1 MEAQK
6 VQSLAM
12 NANKNQDSAATMSLG
27 PGYRGWG
34 GKGSGSAPKP
44 QQANRFSAIQNSDAE
59 GPRRNFSASMG
70 NFNRSSH
77 SRGSSVDPDRAG
89 ALEAAKQF
97 SSSAV
102 TSSNGPMTGGPKEA
116 KNDRSGG
123 HAASRDQT
131 QVAGGPS
138 MSMGHMAHMQAPST
152 LDESKLMAEQ
162 TKVLKGPQDLNDDL
176 LKRRTK
182 GKYFENRIRT
192 PNFWPF
198 LLFEF
203 SRAIQRYF

>member
-1 MEAQK
+1 MGDFASILHLFCLFKVSFNSGYDRMEAQK
-6 VQSLAM
+6 VQTLAM
-12 NANKNQDSAATMSLG
+12 NANKNQDSGTMSLG

-44 QQANRFSAIQNSDAE
+44 PQGNRFSAIQNSDAE

-97 SSSAV
+97 SSAV
-102 TSSNGPMTGGPKEA
+102 TSSNGPLTSNSKEA
-116 KNDRSGG
+116 KNDRAGG

-162 TKVLKGPQDLNDDL
+162 TKVLKGPQDLSDEL

-182 GKYFENRIRT
+182 GES
-192 PNFWPF
+192 NF
-198 LLFEF
+198 
-203 SRAIQRYF
+203 